1 MIAGG
6 LGGLGRSAAKWFAS
20 RGAKNL
26 ILLSRFGIRTKS
38 AITFVE
44 ELEAIGV
51 QVRAPPCDVTVADSL
66 SATLAFCGQ
75 TMPPIKGVIQGAM
88 VLRVRPPYDKEIVL
102 LTSSK
107 DAILDKMTFEDWKI
121 STDPKVRGSWNLH
134 SLLPSGMDFFVCLS
148 SISGIIGTIGQGNY
162 AAGNTYMDALVQH
175 RIARGEKATALDLGW
190 MESEGIAAET
200 PALAES
206 FEAAGFLMPITPPE
220 FHALLDVYCNPSLDT
235 KYSQIITGIEP
246 PAVLRRKNIKQPH
259 FMKQA
264 SFRQLHQMGFGIRVT
279 TSSEDAVDFVALFR
293 AAASLTAAAGVITE
307 GLLGR
312 LSTALGINREDMD
325 VAKPLHKYGV
335 DSLLA
340 VELRNYFAKKFN
352 ADVAIFDLMGGS
364 TIEQVCLVVARK
376 SGHRQAGWVEM

>member
-1 MIAGG
+1 M
-6 LGGLGRSAAKWFAS
+6 
-20 RGAKNL
+20 
-26 ILLSRFGIRTKS
+26 
-38 AITFVE
+38 
-44 ELEAIGV
+44 
-51 QVRAPPCDVTVADSL
+51 
-66 SATLAFCGQ
+66 
-75 TMPPIKGVIQGAM
+75 
-88 VLRVRPPYDKEIVL
+88 
-102 LTSSK
+102 LTSSE

-148 SISGIIGTIGQGNY
+148 SISGIIGTVGQGNY

-175 RIARGEKATALDLGW
+175 RTARGEKATALDLGW

-206 FEAAGFLMPITPPE
+206 FEAAGFLMPITPLE

-235 KYSQIITGIEP
+235 NCSQIITGIEP
-246 PAVLRRKNIKQPH
+246 PAVLRRKKIKQPH

-264 SFRQLHQMGFGIRVT
+264 SFRQLHQMGNGTRVT
-279 TSSEDAVDFVALFR
+279 TSFDDAVDFVALIR

-307 GLLGR
+307 GLLGK
-312 LSTALGINREDMD
+312 LSKALGINREDMD
-325 VAKPLHKYGV
+325 VAKPLHTYGV

-340 VELRNYFAKKFN
+340 VELRNYFAKDFN

-364 TIEQVCLVVARK
+364 TIEQACLVGARK
-376 SGHRQAGWVEM
+376 SGHRQAGWAEV